1 MVYDSMPIAD
11 MGKFQELLQRR
22 AAQGASPLR
31 DALLDH
37 DEILRRNRSSFG
49 NPFRKGDKGLGCL
62 ASDEIEAEAEATHGA
77 AVGKQPDR
85 RRRRAPSA
93 ANRRV
98 GVGGGKAAGGKQPD
112 PSSQFSPSPSPSPS
126 SSPNISPAPSREHS
140 PPFGHDRDDASQS
153 TRPFIAPTT
162 APGGTAIDQQEGHRG
177 STSVEVYMGSQAGAF
192 DSPTSTASNMSPT
205 NNLTLQVTQRNGAS
219 VKLHMMRLLKKPN
232 TAHSTRRFVQKAKG
246 LRGEVELVK
255 RLLGQLAS
263 FANEWRN
270 KEVAIAL
277 LALSQSLASA
287 TSLSQ

>member
-1 MVYDSMPIAD
+1 
-11 MGKFQELLQRR
+11 
-22 AAQGASPLR
+22 
-31 DALLDH
+31 
-37 DEILRRNRSSFG
+37 
-49 NPFRKGDKGLGCL
+49 
-62 ASDEIEAEAEATHGA
+62 
-77 AVGKQPDR
+77 
-85 RRRRAPSA
+85 
-93 ANRRV
+93 
-98 GVGGGKAAGGKQPD
+98 
-112 PSSQFSPSPSPSPS
+112 
-126 SSPNISPAPSREHS
+126 
-140 PPFGHDRDDASQS
+140 
-153 TRPFIAPTT
+153 
-162 APGGTAIDQQEGHRG
+162 
-177 STSVEVYMGSQAGAF
+177 MGSQAGAF